1 MPFCGLPSSFQVRGQ
16 QTKRL
21 SSPFLQLM
29 RSYCLALDLLLVH
42 PSLVLLVC
50 RCASMKLLAAF
61 QGRKSIMVVN
71 KNPGIACLELPTQLH
86 FPRRC

>member
-1 MPFCGLPSSFQVRGQ
+1 
-16 QTKRL
+16 
-21 SSPFLQLM
+21 
-29 RSYCLALDLLLVH
+29 
-42 PSLVLLVC
+42 
-50 RCASMKLLAAF
+50 MKLLAAF